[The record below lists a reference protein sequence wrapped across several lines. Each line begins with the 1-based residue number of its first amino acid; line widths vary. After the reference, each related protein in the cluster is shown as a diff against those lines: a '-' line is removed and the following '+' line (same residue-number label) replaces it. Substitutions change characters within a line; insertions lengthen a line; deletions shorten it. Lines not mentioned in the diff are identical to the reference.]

1 MPVVILSPPFSS
13 FFFNPEFI
21 ADIHSMTFVKV
32 TETFIKF
39 LPKHVSAKFIT
50 FFFLQMSMGKVNTAR
65 KSTHL
70 I

>member
-1 MPVVILSPPFSS
+1 MPVMILSPPFSS
-13 FFFNPEFI
+13 FFFLTQFI
-21 ADIHSMTFVKV
+21 ADIYSMTFVKV